1 MQRIVE
7 EKFHREKKRNG
18 LDERDLVAAICR
30 LSTYQP
36 CRSIEGISLYIYQ
49 QQTSQKHV
57 GTFFPSESSGLCQF
71 VGTWKLYLLCTS
83 CSRHQWT
90 ATHTIERID
99 RTGIAVRKPHCR
111 DWNWKDAKIDKRGSI
126 TVQWKEDQVFCRSTQ
141 TSLSKKIGVY
151 ICIKDLNPSSRHEHK
166 GFEIGGDIL
175 REFGRCRSREQ
186 SNSSLAKMDDNK
198 KSYLDSWLLFFPQL
212 ADMGVSFQG
221 GGGAPHCLVKK
232 N

>member
-1 MQRIVE
+1 MQRIE
-7 EKFHREKKRNG
+7 
-18 LDERDLVAAICR
+18 C
-30 LSTYQP
+30 
-36 CRSIEGISLYIYQ
+36 
-49 QQTSQKHV
+49 
-57 GTFFPSESSGLCQF
+57 PSESSGLCQF

-99 RTGIAVRKPHCR
+99 KTGIAVRKPHCR

-126 TVQWKEDQVFCRSTQ
+126 MVQWKEDQVFCRSTQ
-141 TSLSKKIGVY
+141 TFLSKKIGVY

-232 N
+232 IEAFPSFFIARGSLAAAYTYRQQNSIRICYPAQNPIANSPMGKTTQ